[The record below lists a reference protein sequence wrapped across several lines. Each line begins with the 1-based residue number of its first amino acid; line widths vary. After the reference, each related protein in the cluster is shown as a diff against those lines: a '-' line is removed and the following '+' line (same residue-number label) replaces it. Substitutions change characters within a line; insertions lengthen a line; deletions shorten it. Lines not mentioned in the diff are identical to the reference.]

1 MHGHWITKEYIYL
14 INIGFSLYKL
24 ALLPMIYI
32 RLLNDNGFN
41 IQVGFGPLVAEFI
54 KVKKY
59 PDEKIRNI
67 MGNIISNW

>member
-14 INIGFSLYKL
+14 INIEFSLYKL

-54 KVKKY
+54 KVKK
-59 PDEKIRNI
+59 
-67 MGNIISNW
+67 